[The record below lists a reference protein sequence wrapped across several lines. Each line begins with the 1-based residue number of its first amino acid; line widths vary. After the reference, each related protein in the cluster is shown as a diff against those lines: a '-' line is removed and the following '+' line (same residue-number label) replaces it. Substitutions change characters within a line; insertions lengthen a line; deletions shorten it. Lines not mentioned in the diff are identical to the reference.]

1 MCTCIF
7 KMFDTVKI
15 ILLIVSFVIFRKLF
29 KTYYY
34 SITWIRFESIF
45 YFSPIAF
52 FNYFSQS
59 LILISVTYIFG
70 RRDKRTE
77 PYHAF
82 RF

>member
-15 ILLIVSFVIFRKLF
+15 ILLIYMCLFVIFRKFF

-34 SITWIRFESIF
+34 SINWVKFESIF

-52 FNYFSQS
+52 FNY
-59 LILISVTYIFG
+59 LN
-70 RRDKRTE
+70 
-77 PYHAF
+77 P
-82 RF
+82 